1 VLKEWPRAQGLRS
14 EVSRF
19 NGWITVDEQKG
30 ITRKNAP
37 ETEIGKQKLSEVFK
51 RKNRPEWML

>member
-1 VLKEWPRAQGLRS
+1 
-14 EVSRF
+14 
-19 NGWITVDEQKG
+19 VDEQKG